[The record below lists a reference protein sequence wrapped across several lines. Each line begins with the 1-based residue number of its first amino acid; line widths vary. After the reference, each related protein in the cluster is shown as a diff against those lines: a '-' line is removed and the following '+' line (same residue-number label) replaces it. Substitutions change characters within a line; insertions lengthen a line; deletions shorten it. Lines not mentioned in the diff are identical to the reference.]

1 MHSIQ
6 SVSYTHLDVYKRQV
20 LDRFYTAGAD
30 GAAFINR
37 FMGDLTIRDS
47 GCAAR
52 VRARAASGEIYGQ
65 VKGAYM
71 FF

>member
-1 MHSIQ
+1 M
-6 SVSYTHLDVYKRQV
+6 

-65 VKGAYM
+65 VKAAYM